1 MKLLRGILW
10 LLVRIAKSVE
20 RRWPRSSQTRGEA
33 RALLL
38 LVAVFTSFLFPAI
51 GYARREYRDGVRRQ
65 LIREVKT
72 ELEHWY
78 NERGGFPLHPSGDL
92 GWCGFS
98 DDPED
103 WFFTDILM
111 RERNRPEL
119 QGGPRNATA
128 PLRYCPTDA
137 PAAADTKPPLARGF
151 TLEVALEN
159 QGPER
164 RGFNTEYNMFERTRT
179 VDGRS
184 QFVLC
189 GGSETQCGTEKPE

>member
-1 MKLLRGILW
+1 MKLLRGILR
-10 LLVRIAKSVE
+10 LFIRIAQLVE
-20 RRWPRSSQTRGEA
+20 RRWPRSPETRGEA
-33 RALLL
+33 GALLL
-38 LVAVFTSFLFPAI
+38 FALIFFSSLFPAI

-65 LIREVKT
+65 LSRNIKV

-92 GWCGFS
+92 GWCGWS

-103 WFFTDILM
+103 WFFTEILV

-119 QGGPRNATA
+119 QRAPRNAAT
-128 PLRYCPTDA
+128 PLRYCPTEA
-137 PAAADTKPPLARGF
+137 PAAAGAVPPLARGF

-159 QGPER
+159 KGPER
-164 RGFNTEYNMFERTRT
+164 RGFNTEYNMFERTHT

>member
-1 MKLLRGILW
+1 MKLLRGILR
-10 LLVRIAKSVE
+10 LFIRIAQLVQ
-20 RRWPRSSQTRGEA
+20 RRWPRSRPARGEA
-33 RALLL
+33 CALLL
-38 LVAVFTSFLFPAI
+38 IALVFTSFLFPAI

-65 LIREVKT
+65 LFRNIKV

-92 GWCGFS
+92 GWCGWS
-98 DDPED
+98 NDPED
-103 WFFTDILM
+103 WFFTDILV

-119 QGGPRNATA
+119 RRGPRNSAT

-137 PAAADTKPPLARGF
+137 LAAAGNQPPLARAF

-159 QGPER
+159 QGPES
-164 RGFNTEYNMFERTRT
+164 RGFNPEYNMFERTRT

-184 QFVLC
+184 EFVLC
-189 GGSETQCGTEKPE
+189 GGSETQCGTEKPK